1 MAVWS
6 HPIDVHYALKGIDG
20 WPRLKLEVWG
30 VDAFG
35 RNELGAPR
43 PPDCAPEPS
52 RPARFQV
59 RPRYRPCPSVTAV
72 RVVLWPQSATVCA
85 CCPPRPGCT
94 SCAAPPGGHAAPC
107 GNRSRVRTQPPPRL
121 AAATRPSPPRSLSL
135 SLSRPSTRAPRSHPL
150 APPLAPL
157 LAPAPRSFLPGRR
170 AYTKAQGGDHA
181 THRPLPAAD
190 RTLGRCAPHAGSAHQ
205 GLRTLRSQQ
214 LRRRRRPM
222 SSGDAVT
229 PCDH

>member
-135 SLSRPSTRAPRSHPL
+135 SLSLSPAPRPAPL
-150 APPLAPL
+150 AP
-157 LAPAPRSFLPGRR
+157 
-170 AYTKAQGGDHA
+170 T
-181 THRPLPAAD
+181 PLPHPLPHPSPPRLAAFFLGGVPTLKHKEVITQPID
-190 RTLGRCAPHAGSAHQ
+190 RFRLQTEPSGDVHLTLGVLTKDFARYGV
-205 GLRTLRSQQ
+205 
-214 LRRRRRPM
+214 
-222 SSGDAVT
+222 SS
-229 PCDH
+229 